1 MGVFLQY
8 SSDIFPLF
16 FIIVVFFTFVSL
28 ANTVSTT
35 SLSDCLLEN
44 NANSIYVSIPENHT
58 QGTLITTL
66 PLLDG
71 AVVENGGKIKLE
83 LLRGSEF
90 VVLDARSKK
99 LFLRKAIDRDMG
111 MNKFEAVVQCS
122 TIGAND
128 SHNKNVN
135 ITTFVFVSDV
145 NDNAPRF
152 SQSEFLVK
160 IPEELP
166 IGTIVIVSMKPRITA
181 HNLKSAPNLET
192 VLRIPD
198 SQIPRLVIG
207 NRIDFESIQAFELEV
222 LAEDNGKPPLSSRAK
237 IHVQVL
243 DVDDLDPQF
252 DFEFYTAN
260 VSSIQRLHIL
270 PKPIFAKD
278 ADSFNQ
284 SLAYSLS
291 GNHSDKFLID
301 NRTGEVRFIG
311 RIEDFPTLLKAK
323 QIDRPERRSQT
334 VLVIQHNET
343 VSKFT
348 DSEPYS
354 SYFIQIPSNYPIGK
368 KILELSSVS
377 SNFQL
382 VATNLDDIPFSFD
395 NTASALVV
403 DGNLLKP
410 EYNIILNGQKHLK
423 DVSIKVQIQV
433 HSSRGAR
440 PEFDLDEYLF
450 EFDPDNG
457 QILGQINAKIYITP
471 CEDRNFADQTCAL
484 FYSLLNANS
493 DFVLDTYDGT
503 LSIKNVEDR
512 NAEFPIELI
521 AMVEDVQG
529 QRNFV
534 RILVNGVQSERRK
547 ISLSVI
553 FGVLCFLSFVGNAV
567 LITVLFGIK
576 KASNNY
582 ITMSTG
588 RRRQASTSQLWAGN
602 ACLDAGDVTIT
613 NNALAHVTDT
623 DSFSTLSLSRRSN
636 LTAKF

>member
-1 MGVFLQY
+1 MSLR
-8 SSDIFPLF
+8 DIL
-16 FIIVVFFTFVSL
+16 L
-28 ANTVSTT
+28 A
-35 SLSDCLLEN
+35 DCCYLL
-44 NANSIYVSIPENHT
+44 AT
-58 QGTLITTL
+58 LKGTLITTL

-71 AVVENGGKIKLE
+71 TVVENGGKIKLE
-83 LLRGSEF
+83 LLRGSEY
-90 VVLDARSKK
+90 VVLDARSKQ
-99 LFLRKAIDRDMG
+99 LLLRKAIDRDMG

-128 SHNKNVN
+128 SHNTNVN

-152 SQSEFLVK
+152 SHSEFLVK

-166 IGTIVIVSMKPRITA
+166 IGTIVPLEFEAVDDDQHGPNSFVHYRIVNIKSALTA
-181 HNLKSAPNLET
+181 HNLKPSPILET

-198 SQIPRLVIG
+198 SHIPRLVIG
-207 NRIDFESIQAFELEV
+207 NRIDFESIQAFEVEV
-222 LAEDNGKPPLSSRAK
+222 LAEDSGKLPLSSRAK

-260 VSSIQRLHIL
+260 ISSSQRLHIL
-270 PKPIFAKD
+270 PRPIFAKD

-301 NRTGEVRFIG
+301 NHTGEVHFIG
-311 RIEDFPTLLKAK
+311 RIEDLPTSEVILIVHAQ

-334 VLVIQHNET
+334 VLIVQHNET

-354 SYFIQIPSNYPIGK
+354 SYFIQ
-368 KILELSSVS
+368 VS

-382 VATNLDDIPFSFD
+382 AADKSTNQDDIPFSFD
-395 NTASALVV
+395 NTAAALVV
-403 DGNLLKP
+403 DGNLLEP
-410 EYNIILNGQKHLK
+410 EYNFTLIGQKHLK
-423 DVSIKVQIQV
+423 DVSIHMRIQV

-450 EFDPDNG
+450 EFDPENG
-457 QILGQINAKIYITP
+457 KIIGQINAKVYITP
-471 CEDRNFADQTCAL
+471 CEDRNLAEQTCAL

-493 DFVLDTYDGT
+493 NFVLDTYDGT
-503 LSIKNVEDR
+503 LSIKNVEDL
-512 NAEFPIELI
+512 NAQFPIELI

-534 RILVNGVQSERRK
+534 RILVNGVHSDRRK

-553 FGVLCFLSFVGNAV
+553 LGVLCFLSFVGNAV
-567 LITVLFGIK
+567 LITVLFGRK
-576 KASNNY
+576 EASNNY
-582 ITMSTG
+582 ITMGTG
-588 RRRQASTSQLWAGN
+588 RRRQPSTSHLWAGN
-602 ACLDAGDVTIT
+602 ACLEAGDVTIT
-613 NNALAHVTDT
+613 SNALAHITDT
-623 DSFSTLSLSRRSN
+623 DSFSTLSLSGRSN